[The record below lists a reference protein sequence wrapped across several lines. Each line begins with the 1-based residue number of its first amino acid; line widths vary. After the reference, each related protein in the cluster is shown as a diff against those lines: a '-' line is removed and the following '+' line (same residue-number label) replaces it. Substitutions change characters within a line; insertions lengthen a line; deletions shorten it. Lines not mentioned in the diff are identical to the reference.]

1 MLPSQPPASPMPR
14 TEFSTSQYQPL
25 RHWRAGRGAL
35 LGYVLV
41 LCYASLA
48 PFFGWHRP
56 EAFTLFSWPKYLSEF
71 DFLVNVLAYI
81 PFGVMLAAIWRQRMV
96 QRGQSHRVEWQA
108 FWFSVAVATGFS
120 LLMELLQSMLPSR
133 VSSMLD
139 WIANGAGAALGASA
153 VLIPPGRALL
163 RRIDHWRQMNVVP
176 GTMADWSL
184 LLIALW
190 FFAQLNPAIPFFQ
203 AGNVTANTLP
213 GSEPANPYYLTNL
226 IPQAIGVACNVA
238 AFALMVSLT
247 LRAKSRIWIF
257 VLAILGLGFFA
268 KIAMAALMLRAPQLS
283 GWMGPATVIGVTSGL
298 LIFTFF
304 SGRIYRWRAF
314 WATLLI
320 FAGSFFAKVASVYSA
335 FDEVLRLFNWP
346 FGHLASFAEITR
358 WVHEVWPFVAFIFL
372 AILFVKP
379 RRDA

>member
-1 MLPSQPPASPMPR
+1 MPSPLPASPPTR
-14 TEFSTSQYQPL
+14 AEFSTSQYLPL

-35 LGYVLV
+35 LGYVAV

-56 EAFTLFSWPKYLSEF
+56 EAFTLFTWPKYFSEF

-81 PFGVMLAAIWRQRMV
+81 PLGVMLAATWRQRMI
-96 QRGQSHRVEWQA
+96 RRSQSHRVEWQA

-120 LLMELLQSMLPSR
+120 LLMEFLQSMLPGR

-139 WIANGAGAALGASA
+139 WIANGAGAALGATA

-163 RRIDHWRQMNVVP
+163 RRVDHWRQMNVVS
-176 GTMADWSL
+176 GTIPDWLL

-203 AGNVTANTLP
+203 AGNLMAPDVA
-213 GSEPANPYYLTNL
+213 GGERVNPYNLTNL
-226 IPQAIGVACNVA
+226 LPQAIGIACNVA
-238 AFALMVSLT
+238 AFALMISLT
-247 LRAKSRIWIF
+247 LRAKSRTWIF
-257 VLAILGLGFFA
+257 VLLILALGFFA

-283 GWMGPATVIGVTSGL
+283 GWMGPATIIGLSSGL

-304 SGRIYRWRAF
+304 SGRAYRWRAF

-320 FAGSFFAKVASVYSA
+320 FTGGVFAKLSGVYNA

-358 WVHEVWPFVAFIFL
+358 WVHEVWPVLAFFFL
-372 AILFVKP
+372 ASLFVKP
-379 RRDA
+379 RRDT